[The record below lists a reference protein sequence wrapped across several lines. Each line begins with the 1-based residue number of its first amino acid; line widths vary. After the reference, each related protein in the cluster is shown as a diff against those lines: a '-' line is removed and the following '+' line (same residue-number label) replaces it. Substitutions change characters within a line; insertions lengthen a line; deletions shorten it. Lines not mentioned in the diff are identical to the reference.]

1 MSQRMSAAE
10 YRQQVVGELPES
22 VLNYPVKKKSSVKRS
37 MPEPTEHE
45 IQSTILDR
53 LKYLPKAFFW
63 RENSGLMTAE
73 YKGVKRMW
81 RAGIPGIAD
90 IMGILDGYMVAI
102 EVKRPGKK
110 QSPDQLAFQRRL
122 EACGGVYVV
131 CSDATKIANQI
142 LAVISMIKGE

>member
-22 VLNYPVKKKSSVKRS
+22 VLNLSVKKKSSVKRGV
-37 MPEPTEHE
+37 PEPTEHE
-45 IQSTILDR
+45 IQNTILER
-53 LKYLPKAFFW
+53 LKYIPRAFFW

-90 IMGILDGYMVAI
+90 IMGIFDGYLVAI

-110 QSPDQLAFQRRL
+110 PSQDQLAFKRRI
-122 EACGGVYVV
+122 EECGGIYIVSTDAIQVV
-131 CSDATKIANQI
+131 SQI
-142 LAVISMIKGE
+142 MASISMLKGE